1 MQHLSQEIDEAI
13 CCFVMEQRQK
23 TQMTWGVLGFDFNL
37 CAFSHTA
44 KMGLSLKKGGGT
56 ELLNMGANSQ

>member
-1 MQHLSQEIDEAI
+1 MRQFAALSWSKDT
-13 CCFVMEQRQK
+13 K
-23 TQMTWGVLGFDFNL
+23 HMTWGVLGFDFNL

>member
-1 MQHLSQEIDEAI
+1 
-13 CCFVMEQRQK
+13 MEQRQK

-56 ELLNMGANSQ
+56 VLLNMGANSL